1 MSTPNGADQGLWATS
16 KRIIDTLLG
25 TVENRVELFATEVH
39 EEKCRLVE
47 AMLCAAAVAACG
59 MMALTVVTLTVVLYF
74 WDNGRIPALVL
85 LSLIYLVGTGV
96 AWRSL
101 RIRLRRRTAFG
112 GTLHELNKDRSCL
125 RAEN

>member
-1 MSTPNGADQGLWATS
+1 M
-16 KRIIDTLLG
+16 RIIDTLLG
-25 TVENRVELFATEVH
+25 SVQNRVELFATEVQ

-74 WDNGRIPALVL
+74 WDNGRIPALVI
-85 LSLIYLVGTGV
+85 LSLIYCIGTGV

-101 RIRLRRRTAFG
+101 RKQLRGRTPFC
-112 GTLHELNKDRSCL
+112 GTLQELNKDRSCL